1 VKMSSPLVAVII
13 LVVVA
18 GGIALASGMGLWQ
31 TESSKVPARYTSGEA
46 EGQYNPADIRGS
58 YTLSDVSEAFGIP
71 VEVLAQAFGLEQEGA
86 PATLQV
92 KILEEEY
99 GQIGELEIGTDSMR
113 LFVARYLGL
122 PITAA
127 SDTGLPQPAAAI
139 LTARGTLTP
148 EEEEELR
155 ARTVTLPA
163 ASERTGAEPEDGEDS
178 SPAAGDAAPATAA
191 ADAAPAEDHED
202 AEETSVKGKTTFGE
216 LLSWGVSRADI
227 EQLLGAEMGPG
238 NMAIRDYCANA
249 GIEFSTIKD
258 ALQQLVDR
266 AGSDM

>member
-1 VKMSSPLVAVII
+1 MKMSSPLVAAII

-71 VEVLAQAFGLEQEGA
+71 VEVLAQAFGLEQESA
-86 PATLQV
+86 ASSLQV

-99 GQIGELEIGTDSMR
+99 GPIGELEIGTDSMR

-148 EEEEELR
+148 EEEAELR

-163 ASERTGAEPEDGEDS
+163 AGDVV
-178 SPAAGDAAPATAA
+178 PAAAP
-191 ADAAPAEDHED
+191 ADAAPAAEHEV

-216 LLSWGVSRADI
+216 LLSWGVSREDI

-238 NMAIRDYCANA
+238 NMAIRDYCANV

-266 AGSDM
+266 AGADM